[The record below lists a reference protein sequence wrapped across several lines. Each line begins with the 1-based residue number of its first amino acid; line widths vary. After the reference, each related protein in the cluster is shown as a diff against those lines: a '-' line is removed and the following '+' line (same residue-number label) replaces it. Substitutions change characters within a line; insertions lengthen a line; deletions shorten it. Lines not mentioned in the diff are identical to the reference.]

1 MHKSVGALVL
11 LGSLLAAACESPGKA
26 KKRDRGDDDDE
37 DNKPRKA
44 KVDADTNGFLG
55 VLGED
60 GLASLG
66 ALDGDGGMEFLGS
79 AGQVHDPAEP
89 PRFSAGW
96 VGRESAE
103 VLRKARAGELA
114 STTVTAP
121 GRECLIFHQG
131 NMVRRL
137 MTNYES
143 ESHEF
148 AMSEAGHLILVLHA
162 SRAEPLERRLA
173 FFHQGRDLKLYQ
185 AWEGK
190 GARRNEPPP
199 EGFKESV
206 FAETKSC
213 FDAFG
218 AKNPQPGAGLPPP
231 PSGAPAV
238 PPTSTSLKVQRTSFT
253 QGEQI
258 VVSFDAPLVQP
269 PGQRH
274 WITAVA
280 ANQPDDAWGSWAW
293 VPANATQFTFTAGS
307 PAELEIRLHDL
318 HPAFK
323 SRVVARQRI
332 SIVGCKSSADCAAG
346 SRCEAGACVAAAP
359 QVAPCVDGATRV
371 CGCGDGTNGQAT
383 CILGRWS
390 SCAMCD

>member
-1 MHKSVGALVL
+1 MQKSVAALVL
-11 LGSLLAAACESPGKA
+11 LGSLVAVACNGPSKS
-26 KKRDRGDDDDE
+26 KKRDQGDDDD
-37 DNKPRKA
+37 DKAKTSAKA
-44 KVDADTNGFLG
+44 KVDADADAGGFLS

-60 GLASLG
+60 GLTGFS
-66 ALDGDGGMEFLGS
+66 ALDGDSGMLF
-79 AGQVHDPAEP
+79 AGAAGAVHDPIEP

-114 STTVTAP
+114 SATVTAP
-121 GRECLIFHQG
+121 GRDCLVFHQ
-131 NMVRRL
+131 NKMVRRL

-162 SRAEPLERRLA
+162 GRGEPLERRLG

-185 AWEGK
+185 AWEGN
-190 GARRNEPPP
+190 GPRRNEPPP

-206 FAETKSC
+206 FAEAKSC

-218 AKNPQPGAGLPPP
+218 AVNPAPGAGLPPAQN
-231 PSGAPAV
+231 GGPAV
-238 PPTSTSLKVQRTSFT
+238 ATTSNSMKVARTTFT

-258 VVSFDAPLVQP
+258 LLTFDSPLVQP

-280 ANQPDDAWGSWAW
+280 ANQPDGTWGSWAW
-293 VPANATQFTFTAGS
+293 VPANATQFSFTAGG

-318 HPAFK
+318 YPAFP

-332 SIVGCKSSADCAAG
+332 SIVACKSSADCAAG
-346 SRCEAGACVAAAP
+346 SRCEAGACLS
-359 QVAPCVDGATRV
+359 G
-371 CGCGDGTNGQAT
+371 N
-383 CILGRWS
+383 
-390 SCAMCD
+390 